1 MFHSL
6 PIHHDP
12 QPLNSWAAHCLSVPS
27 FRERWSMRSKRE
39 VQHFIVASRY
49 LYQYLAQG
57 KALCAQDMEIVT
69 CCLDE
74 LASAAK
80 RAMQTGRQSI
90 LKQRVNDGLVHSQD
104 IDQLGYI
111 PPVRI
116 LLVDDHKLVRE
127 SLRAFLE
134 LYPELEVVGE
144 ASNGEEALQAVRR
157 LMPTVVVMDVN
168 MPRLNGIE
176 ATRRIKSAYPH
187 IVIVGLSMHADQ
199 QHCTAMKAAG
209 ASSLVMKETIVDH
222 LHAEIMASLNRR
234 SSAIH

>member
-1 MFHSL
+1 
-6 PIHHDP
+6 
-12 QPLNSWAAHCLSVPS
+12 
-27 FRERWSMRSKRE
+27 MRSKRE
-39 VQHFIVASRY
+39 VQQFIVASKY

-57 KALCAQDMEIVT
+57 RALCAQDMEIVT

-80 RAMQTGRQSI
+80 RALQTGRQSMFRPRI
-90 LKQRVNDGLVHSQD
+90 HDGLINSPD
-104 IDQLGYI
+104 SDQLGLI

-127 SLRAFLE
+127 SLRAFLDG
-134 LYPELEVVGE
+134 YPELEVVGE
-144 ASNGEEALQAVRR
+144 ASNGEEALEVVRR
-157 LMPTVVVMDVN
+157 LMPTVVVMDIN

-187 IVIVGLSMHADQ
+187 IVIVGLSMDADQ
-199 QHCTAMKAAG
+199 RHCNAMKAAG
-209 ASSLVMKETIVDH
+209 ASSLVMKETIVEH

>member
-1 MFHSL
+1 
-6 PIHHDP
+6 
-12 QPLNSWAAHCLSVPS
+12 
-27 FRERWSMRSKRE
+27 MRSKRE
-39 VQHFIVASRY
+39 VQQFIVASRS

-57 KALCAQDMEIVT
+57 KALCVQDMEIVT

-80 RAMQTGRQSI
+80 RALQTGRQSMFRPRI
-90 LKQRVNDGLVHSQD
+90 HDGLLNSPD
-104 IDQLGYI
+104 LDRLGHI
-111 PPVRI
+111 LPVRV

-127 SLRAFLE
+127 SLRVFLD

-144 ASNGEEALQAVRR
+144 ASNGEEALQAVRS

-176 ATRRIKSAYPH
+176 ATRRIKSTYPY

-199 QHCTAMKAAG
+199 GYCNAMKAAG
-209 ASSLVMKETIVDH
+209 ASSLVMKDTIVEH
-222 LHAEIMASLNRR
+222 LHAEIMESLNRR